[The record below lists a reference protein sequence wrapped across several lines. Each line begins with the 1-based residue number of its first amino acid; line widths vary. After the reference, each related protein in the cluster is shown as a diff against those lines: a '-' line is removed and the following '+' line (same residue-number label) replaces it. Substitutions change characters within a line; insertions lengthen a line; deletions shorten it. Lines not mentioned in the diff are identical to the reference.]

1 MSAAV
6 SNQNE
11 SKQPDLT
18 GVGQDNKTGRVGWI
32 KGLRKM
38 LSLVAAQFAQPPGI
52 AGSTEQFGWARKGT
66 VVVGLVAALLGLPGG
81 LITAIKSF
89 ETLKPS
95 YNKPSYNME
104 VSVGQLAISYRPE
117 HEQVSLVLAFKAKE
131 NGPVDNEILPGKAW
145 VKAPSLISPPDLA
158 LNADIS
164 FVEGDFRTTKAVI
177 ANGAEPREMQCR
189 IVFRFDDR
197 TREVFQTAGL
207 RRLVVELR
215 GKDQNYPL
223 SFSFELNDS
232 SIARLLRS
240 EEIRYLTT
248 DQLIED

>member
-1 MSAAV
+1 MSAAF

-18 GVGQDNKTGRVGWI
+18 GVGQDNKTGRAGWI
-32 KGLRKM
+32 KGLRRM
-38 LSLVAAQFAQPPGI
+38 LGLVAAQFAQPPGI
-52 AGSTEQFGWARKGT
+52 AGSTEQFGWAKKGT
-66 VVVGLVAALLGLPGG
+66 VVVSLVVALLGIPGG
-81 LITAIKSF
+81 LITAIHSF

-95 YNKPSYNME
+95 YNME
-104 VSVGQLAISYRPE
+104 VFVGKLAISYRPE
-117 HEQVSLVLAFKAKE
+117 HDQISLVLDFKAKE
-131 NGPVDNEILPGKAW
+131 NGPVDNEFLPGKAW
-145 VKAPSLISPPDLA
+145 VKAPSLISAPDLP

-164 FVEGDFRTTKAVI
+164 FVDRDFQSKKTVI
-177 ANGAEPREMQCR
+177 DSGAEPREMQCR

-197 TREVFQTAGL
+197 TREVFQTAGM

-223 SFSFELNDS
+223 SFCFELNDS
-232 SIARLLRS
+232 AIERLLRS
-240 EEIRYLTT
+240 PAEIRYLTT